1 MGQHL
6 LDAGAQLLDPLPG
19 AGRDRDRPGQA
30 GAQRGQGDG
39 VGEVGLVQDD
49 ELGHVQGS
57 GDLGQ
62 DGAHGGHLAEGV
74 GVGGVDDVQHEVGPG
89 DLLQGGAE
97 GLNELVGQVAH
108 ETDGV
113 SEGVGASFGGLGP
126 PDGGVEGGEQGV
138 LNHDAG
144 LGEAVH
150 EGGLAGVGVT
160 GDRHRGDGPAST

>member
-1 MGQHL
+1 MG
-6 LDAGAQLLDPLPG
+6 GI
-19 AGRDRDRPGQA
+19 
-30 GAQRGQGDG
+30 
-39 VGEVGLVQDD
+39 
-49 ELGHVQGS
+49 
-57 GDLGQ
+57 
-62 DGAHGGHLAEGV
+62 
-74 GVGGVDDVQHEVGPG
+74 DDVQHEVGPG

-113 SEGVGASFGGLGP
+113 GKGVGAPFGGLGP

-150 EGGLAGVGVT
+150 EGGLTGVGVA
-160 GDRHRGDGPAST
+160 GDRHRGDGPAPARAAFGLPRGRHGLDLAAQAGHALADAAPVELDLGLSGAA